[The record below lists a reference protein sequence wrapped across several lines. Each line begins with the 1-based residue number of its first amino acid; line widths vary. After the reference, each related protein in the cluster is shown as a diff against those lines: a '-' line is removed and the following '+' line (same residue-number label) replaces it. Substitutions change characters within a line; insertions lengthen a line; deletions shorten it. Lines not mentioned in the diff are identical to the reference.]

1 LKIVSFPS
9 NQNKGKIMLKKF
21 IAGLLGSAG
30 KPVSMGFR
38 FKNRYQF
45 ECRDKDGNLRWA
57 EDVFNLTTT
66 AGATDVLAKY
76 FKGSAYTA
84 AFYVGLKGTGTAAT
98 GDTMASHAGWA
109 EMAGYSETVR
119 QTLTLGAAS
128 AGSVDNA
135 ASKAIFS
142 INAGATID
150 GAFVAT
156 DSTKSGTTGTLFGAA
171 TFSGGSR
178 AVLSGDTL
186 TITVT
191 LTAS

>member
-1 LKIVSFPS
+1 
-9 NQNKGKIMLKKF
+9 MLKKI
-21 IAGLLGSAG
+21 IATLMGGAG
-30 KPVSMGFR
+30 KPVAMGFK

-45 ECRDKDGNLRWA
+45 ECRDGAGNLRWA

-66 AGATDVLAKY
+66 AGATDVLTQY
-76 FKGSAYTA
+76 FKGAAYTA

-109 EMAGYSETVR
+109 EVAAYSNSTR
-119 QTLTLGAAS
+119 PALTLGTAS
-128 AGSVDNA
+128 AGSVDNS
-135 ASKAIFS
+135 ASKAVFN
-142 INAGATID
+142 INGSATVD
-150 GAFVAT
+150 GAFVT
-156 DSTKSGTTGTLFGAA
+156 TNNTISGTTGTLFGAA

-186 TITVT
+186 SVTVT